1 VKKTHFASVDE
12 VYEFVMGFVNIE
24 KGQATEFK
32 LDRMRWMAQKLGN
45 PHLGRLTVHVAGSK
59 GKGSVATF
67 IANVLE
73 DSGLRTGLYTS
84 PHIISWK
91 ERMSEAGSDIPDPTI
106 LRAAEEV
113 YSLVD
118 GRDSSYFPGDELPTY
133 FELTTLIA
141 FCAFRNLGCDAQVI
155 EVGLGGRL
163 DSTNIVIP
171 DVSVITPIE
180 LEHTEYLGST
190 IPQIAMEK
198 AGIIKANVPVCTFQL
213 KNEAVEV
220 IQKKAIEM
228 HAPCFIMGKE
238 ISMSAENADLEGTS
252 CTLRTTQSSPDTLRT
267 MLGERG
273 IRVISPLIGTV
284 YAGNMA
290 LAALALSQLPTS
302 ISTENIINGF
312 KHAKMLARFQ
322 IISRSP
328 FIVLDGAHTPESIRN
343 ILPTFLELSETPR
356 ILLFACAHDKHHQ
369 EIAEILYRFFDEI
382 IITRPGTFKQSD
394 PSAVFS
400 SFSALSQKCELIEST
415 EEAML
420 RATTNAAKKKASIL
434 VTGSFYL
441 CAEFIKWKLRSG

>member
-1 VKKTHFASVDE
+1 VKKTHFTSIDD
-12 VYEFVMGFVNIE
+12 VYEFVMEYVNIE
-24 KGQATEFK
+24 KGQSTEFK
-32 LDRMRWMAQKLGN
+32 LDRMRSLAQELGN

-73 DSGLRTGLYTS
+73 ESGLRTGLYTS

-91 ERMSEAGSDIPDPTI
+91 ERMTEAGAEIPDSVI
-106 LRAAEEV
+106 LRAAEDV
-113 YSLVD
+113 YSLVG
-118 GRDSSYFPGDELPTY
+118 GRDPMFFPGDELPTY

-141 FCAFRNLGCDAQVI
+141 FCTFRNLGCNAQVI

-190 IPQIAMEK
+190 IAQIASEK
-198 AGIIKANVPVCTFQL
+198 AGIIKPNVPVCTLQI
-213 KNEAVEV
+213 KNEALKV
-220 IQKKAIEM
+220 IKKKAIAL
-228 HAPCFIMGKE
+228 HAPCHIMQKE
-238 ISMSAENADLEGTS
+238 ISISGVHTSVEGTS
-252 CTLRTTQSSPDTLRT
+252 CTLETTPFSPNALRI
-267 MLGERG
+267 MLKEQG
-273 IRVISPLIGTV
+273 IRVNSPLIGAV
-284 YAGNMA
+284 YSGNMA
-290 LAALALSQLPTS
+290 LAALALSQLPIH

-312 KHAKMLARFQ
+312 AKAEMLARFQ
-322 IISRSP
+322 IISRLP
-328 FIVLDGAHTPESIRN
+328 LIVLDGAHTPESVRS

-356 ILLFACAHDKHHQ
+356 ILLFACAHDKHHR
-369 EIAEILYRFFDEI
+369 EMAEILCGFFDEI

-400 SFSALSQKCELIEST
+400 SFSTLSQKCELIEST
-415 EEAML
+415 EEAIVH
-420 RATTNAAKKKASIL
+420 ATTEAAEKRASLL